1 MASTRTRQGSGRPV
15 AVVTGA
21 SAGVGRAT
29 AIALAEHGY
38 DVGLLARGRAG
49 LEGAASDVKAAGGS
63 AAILQADVAD
73 FDAVEA
79 AADQVERELGPIDVW
94 INNAMTTVFGHVAD
108 VSAAEI
114 ERTTAVT
121 YLGQVHGT
129 MVALERMKRRGAGRI
144 VNVGSALAFVGIPL
158 QAAYCGAKFAC
169 RGFTESVRA
178 ELLAEGSPVTIS
190 MVHLPAMDTPQFDW
204 CESKMDA
211 PARPVAPIY
220 RPETAAEAIVA
231 AAEDGRRAD
240 VVGSWNRLIVTLAS
254 MAPGVVAHFA
264 ADTGVD
270 SQQSDGDEDP
280 SRASNL
286 YEPVDDDHDVGMRG
300 RFGDEAHGIA
310 TPEFVRSLPGV
321 AVTLVGSVGASLGDR
336 VRQISAHLGR

>member
-1 MASTRTRQGSGRPV
+1 MAASDQRPV

-29 AIALAEHGY
+29 AIALAQRGY
-38 DVGLLARGRAG
+38 DVGLIARGKAG
-49 LEGAASDVKAAGGS
+49 LRGAAADVEAAGGR
-63 AAILQADVAD
+63 AATLQADVAD
-73 FDAVEA
+73 FEAVDA
-79 AADQVERELGPIDVW
+79 AASQAEAELGPIAVW
-94 INNAMTTVFGHVAD
+94 INNAMTTVFGRVAD

-129 MVALERMKRRGAGRI
+129 MAALERMKPRGEGRI
-144 VNVGSALAFVGIPL
+144 VNVGSSLAFVGIPL

-190 MVHLPAMDTPQFDW
+190 MVHLPAVNTPQFDW
-204 CESKMDA
+204 CESKMDK

-220 RPETAAEAIVA
+220 PPEEAAAAIIA

-240 VVGSWNRLIVTLAS
+240 VLGGWNRMIISLAS
-254 MAPGVVAHFA
+254 VAPGIVAHFA
-264 ADTGVD
+264 AETGVD
-270 SQQSDGDEDP
+270 SQQSEGP
-280 SRASNL
+280 KPKKRASNL
-286 YEPVDDDHDVGMRG
+286 FAPVDDDHDVGMRG
-300 RFGDEAHGIA
+300 RFGDEAHGMA
-310 TPEFVRSLPGV
+310 TAEFVKALPGT
-321 AVTLVGSVGASLGDR
+321 AATLAASVGASLGDR
-336 VRQISAHLGR
+336 FRQARAHLGR